1 MNKYN
6 AQYEWNKRN
15 PEKTKLAYRKCMLKR
30 RYGITIDDYEEMFSK
45 QNGKC
50 AICKGDCMTGR
61 NLAVD
66 HDHDTNKVRG
76 LLCSKCNQ
84 GLGQFKNIELLQR
97 AIDYLKESA

>member
-1 MNKYN
+1 MSKYS

-15 PEKTKLAYRKCMLKR
+15 PEKTRLAYRKCMLKR
-30 RYGITIDDYEEMFSK
+30 RYGITLEQYEAMLES

-50 AICKGDCMTGR
+50 AICKGDCLTGR

-66 HDHDTNKVRG
+66 HDHETGKVRG

-84 GLGQFKNIELLQR
+84 GLGQLNNIELLQR
-97 AIDYLKESA
+97 AIDYLKESC